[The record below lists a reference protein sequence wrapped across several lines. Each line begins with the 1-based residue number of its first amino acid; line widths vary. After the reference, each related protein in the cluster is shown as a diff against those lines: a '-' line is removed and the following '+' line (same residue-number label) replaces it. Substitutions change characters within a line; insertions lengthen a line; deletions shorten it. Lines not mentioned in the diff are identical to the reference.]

1 MARVVVVAPIAS
13 PRDDREGDG
22 TTAGDRLWRK
32 EDSMG
37 VIAAPSNGRGASS
50 RRRRRDGEQSVAVV
64 GRMEDQEEIIM
75 QRRKPPEPD
84 DVHGFSFPPQIKKM

>member
-1 MARVVVVAPIAS
+1 
-13 PRDDREGDG
+13 
-22 TTAGDRLWRK
+22 
-32 EDSMG
+32 MG

-75 QRRKPPEPD
+75 QGRKPPEPD
-84 DVHGFSFPPQIKKM
+84 DVHGFSFPPQIKMKNHRILSCVSRVKDSSN